1 MTTQQQLTKEE
12 RPDFPATP
20 GRRSAHGRGLAVAFA
35 LVMCAL
41 IGAAYLARAS
51 FGTTSVQQP
60 ASDLASPRKTRVAAA
75 PPGQIRAIPQEMNVE
90 ALSAVVA
97 KKYRV
102 SYEATRSM
110 IHMAYREA
118 RQNGLDP
125 MLVVAVM
132 AVESRFNP
140 IAQSESGAMGL
151 MQVIPRFHPDKFSDD
166 GKNSIFD
173 PHVNIELGARVL
185 KEYIRRGGTEV
196 AGLQL
201 YNGSTGDPTNAYAD
215 RVMAER
221 QKLHEAIRRSRARA

>member
-1 MTTQQQLTKEE
+1 M
-12 RPDFPATP
+12 
-20 GRRSAHGRGLAVAFA
+20 
-35 LVMCAL
+35 
-41 IGAAYLARAS
+41 
-51 FGTTSVQQP
+51 
-60 ASDLASPRKTRVAAA
+60 TRVTAAHS
-75 PPGQIRAIPQEMNVE
+75 GQTRAIPREMNVA

-110 IHMAYREA
+110 IDMAYREA

-125 MLVVAVM
+125 VLVVAVM

-173 PHVNIELGARVL
+173 PHVNIELGAKVL

-201 YNGSTGDPTNAYAD
+201 YNGSAGDPTYSYAD
-215 RVMAER
+215 KVMAER
-221 QKLHEAIRRSRARA
+221 QKLNEAIRRAGAKE

>member
-1 MTTQQQLTKEE
+1 MTTSQQLMTEE
-12 RPDFPATP
+12 QADFSPMP
-20 GRRSAHGRGLAVAFA
+20 ERRSARGWIGGLAFA
-35 LVMCAL
+35 LIMAAL
-41 IGAAYLARAS
+41 IGAAYPARAP
-51 FGTTSVQQP
+51 FRTPIQQP
-60 ASDLASPRKTRVAAA
+60 ASDSVPPRMTRVAAA
-75 PPGQIRAIPQEMNVE
+75 HSGRTRAIPQEMNVA

-97 KKYRV
+97 RKYRV

-110 IHMAYREA
+110 IDMAYREA

-125 MLVVAVM
+125 MLIVAVM
-132 AVESRFNP
+132 AVESHFNP

-173 PHVNIELGARVL
+173 PHVNIELGAKVL

-201 YNGSTGDPTNAYAD
+201 YNGAASDPTCAYAD
-215 RVMAER
+215 KVMAER
-221 QKLHEAIRRSRARA
+221 QKLSEAIRHAGAKA